1 MHSSNTLDYYTLD
14 MEVLGLAYVVVGLL
28 AGASAGWALARA
40 KSATESNLVEE
51 ELIRTKA
58 LLELGEDSEDR
69 VHKRM
74 LDGFK
79 LAAGEAFSDVVEAA
93 DKEKESSFKEATSD
107 LSNSIGEYINAIQ
120 EAKEKDIERAAQLG
134 EKVDNVSSLGTTL
147 AQETRELA
155 LALRGDSQ
163 AQGAWGEVVVE
174 NLLQSMGFVE
184 ARDYVKQEWDRGKDG
199 EKGKRADFILKLP
212 ENRQVVIDSKVSLT
226 AYTEFVNAVDDATS
240 DSAIKAHCKSIRE
253 HSKKLASKNYEE
265 MEGYN
270 TPDFVLMVVPLEGA
284 FIDAMRSDPSLY
296 QDLLANRRVKV
307 VSGSTLMLTL
317 MLIQELWKREKQS
330 KNQERLVERAG
341 KLHDKVVLF
350 LESFSTVGF
359 ELGQASDAYERAMEQ
374 LSSGSGNVIRQT
386 EMLKELGA
394 KTKKDLREK
403 SGLRSLAE
411 RAEEEESLPEATSEE
426 HDRMG
431 ETPIQ

>member
-1 MHSSNTLDYYTLD
+1 
-14 MEVLGLAYVVVGLL
+14 
-28 AGASAGWALARA
+28 
-40 KSATESNLVEE
+40 
-51 ELIRTKA
+51 LIRARA
-58 LLELGEDSEDR
+58 LLEEGSKSQEKVREQ
-69 VHKRM
+69 M

-79 LAAGEAFSDVVEAA
+79 LAAGEAFSLAVETA
-93 DKEKESSFKEATSD
+93 DKQKESSFKKATDD
-107 LSNSIGEYINAIQ
+107 LTNSIGEYITAIQ
-120 EAKEKDIERAAQLG
+120 DAKEKDIQRTAKLG

-147 AQETRELA
+147 AHETRELA

-174 NLLQSMGFVE
+174 NLLQSMGFVKD
-184 ARDYVKQEWDRGKDG
+184 RDYVKQEWDRGKGG
-199 EKGKRADFILKLP
+199 ERGKRADFILKLP
-212 ENRQVVIDSKVSLT
+212 ENRQIVIDSKVSLT
-226 AYTEFVNAVDDATS
+226 AYTEYVNAKDESVS
-240 DSAIKAHCKSIRE
+240 DSAMKAHCRSIRE

-284 FIDAMRSDPSLY
+284 FIDAMRGDPLLF
-296 QDLLANRRVKV
+296 QDLVANRRVKV

-317 MLIQELWKREKQS
+317 MLIQELWKRENQS
-330 KNQERLVERAG
+330 NNQQKIVERAG

-350 LESFSTVGF
+350 LESFSAVGY

-374 LSSGSGNVIRQT
+374 LSSGTGNVIRQT
-386 EMLKELGA
+386 EILKELGA

-411 RAEEEESLPEATSEE
+411 RAEDEEESLPETASED
-426 HDRMG
+426 HDSLG
-431 ETPIQ
+431 EAPVQ

>member
-1 MHSSNTLDYYTLD
+1 
-14 MEVLGLAYVVVGLL
+14 MEVLGLAYIALGLL
-28 AGASAGWALARA
+28 AGASFGWALART
-40 KSATESNLVEE
+40 KSTEASNSAEE
-51 ELIRTKA
+51 ELIRARA
-58 LLELGEDSEDR
+58 LLEAGSKAEER
-69 VHKRM
+69 VREQM

-79 LAAGEAFSDVVEAA
+79 LAAGEAFSLAVEAA
-93 DKEKESSFKEATSD
+93 DKQKESSFKKATDD
-107 LSNSIGEYINAIQ
+107 LTNSIGEYISAIQ
-120 EAKEKDIERAAQLG
+120 EAKEKDIQRAAKLG

-147 AQETRELA
+147 AHETRELT

-184 ARDYVKQEWDRGKDG
+184 DRDYVKQEWDRGKDG

-226 AYTEFVNAVDDATS
+226 AYTEYVNAEDESVS
-240 DSAIKAHCKSIRE
+240 ESAMKAHCRSIRE
-253 HSKKLASKNYEE
+253 HSKNLASKNYEE

-284 FIDAMRSDPSLY
+284 FIDAMREDPMLF
-296 QDLLANRRVKV
+296 QDLVANRRVKV

-330 KNQERLVERAG
+330 KNQQKIVERAG

-350 LESFSTVGF
+350 LESFSAVGY

-374 LSSGSGNVIRQT
+374 LSSGTGNVIRQT
-386 EMLKELGA
+386 EMLKDLGA

-411 RAEEEESLPEATSEE
+411 RAEEESLPEAASEG
-426 HDRMG
+426 HDSLG
-431 ETPIQ
+431 EAPVQ

>member
-1 MHSSNTLDYYTLD
+1 M
-14 MEVLGLAYVVVGLL
+14 A
-28 AGASAGWALARA
+28 
-40 KSATESNLVEE
+40 
-51 ELIRTKA
+51 
-58 LLELGEDSEDR
+58 
-69 VHKRM
+69 
-74 LDGFK
+74 
-79 LAAGEAFSDVVEAA
+79 VEAA
-93 DKEKESSFKEATSD
+93 EKQKESSFKKVTDD
-107 LSNSIGEYINAIQ
+107 LTKSIGGYISAIQ
-120 EAKEKDIERAAQLG
+120 EAKEKDIQRSAKLG

-147 AQETRELA
+147 AHETRELT

-184 ARDYVKQEWDRGKDG
+184 DRDYVKQEWDRGKDG

-226 AYTEFVNAVDDATS
+226 AYTEYVNAENE
-240 DSAIKAHCKSIRE
+240 SASESAMKAHCRSIRD
-253 HSKKLASKNYEE
+253 HCKKLVSKNYEE

-284 FIDAMRSDPSLY
+284 FIDAMRSDQLLF
-296 QDLLANRRVKV
+296 QDLVANRRVKV

-330 KNQERLVERAG
+330 KNQQKIVERAG

-350 LESFSTVGF
+350 LESFSAVGY

-374 LSSGSGNVIRQT
+374 LSSGTGNVIRQT

-411 RAEEEESLPEATSEE
+411 RSEEESLPEAASED
-426 HDRMG
+426 HDSLG
-431 ETPIQ
+431 EAPIQ